1 MSTTEAVRRR
11 RLALGMAA
19 GLVAVIT
26 VGLVLRRWGPGNMGN
41 GALTGGLVTL
51 GLLALA
57 AWRTSK
63 RPERVL
69 TAERALTGAG
79 DERDDVVLTKSAA
92 FLGVLALPL
101 TAVAAVGMALGA
113 ATDMVMAVLLWTE
126 LLIACVSFAV
136 INGRT

>member
-1 MSTTEAVRRR
+1 
-11 RLALGMAA
+11 
-19 GLVAVIT
+19 
-26 VGLVLRRWGPGNMGN
+26 
-41 GALTGGLVTL
+41 
-51 GLLALA
+51 
-57 AWRTSK
+57 
-63 RPERVL
+63 VL

-126 LLIACVSFAV
+126 LLIGCVSFAV
-136 INGRT
+136 INRRT

>member
-1 MSTTEAVRRR
+1 
-11 RLALGMAA
+11 MAA

-126 LLIACVSFAV
+126 LLIGCVSFAV
-136 INGRT
+136 INRRT